1 MIPICSTPTT
11 DDWRDKFAFAK
22 WKQFTLV
29 FGHVSKIG
37 TENEMRNQEKNS
49 PSIFRGMKLSGSV
62 MVSLSASS
70 AEGVI
75 VVVGSGLGIIAE
87 TDCCVFMK
95 VVLVVGMWFVKLVA
109 AGIGKRTLIDIM

>member
-11 DDWRDKFAFAK
+11 DDWRCKFAFAK

-29 FGHVSKIG
+29 FDHVSKIG
-37 TENEMRNQEKNS
+37 TENEMRNQKQNS

-62 MVSLSASS
+62 MVSLSSSS

-109 AGIGKRTLIDIM
+109 AGVGKRTLIDIM